1 MSNSKNDSKA
11 EPRMESKRESK
22 SDAKGESR
30 NDTKGESKSESKS
43 DSRKQM
49 KLVVPLLPLRDVIIF
64 PYMVVPLF
72 VGREKSI
79 NALEECVSKK
89 VDLFLVAQRQATT
102 VSPGEK
108 DIFTV
113 GTLGSILQILR
124 LPDNTVK
131 VLIEG
136 KKRARILGYVETDR
150 MIEAEVEELGDELG
164 AGVEVEAL
172 IRSLK
177 GTFETYVKLNKRIPP
192 EMLMSVST
200 VEEPS
205 RLADLVVA
213 HLNLK
218 LEDKQEVLEIQD
230 SSKRLEKLLQFMQ
243 GEIEILQVERR
254 IRSRVK
260 KQMERSQKEYYLN
273 EQMQAIQKELGE
285 KDEFKAELQAIEK
298 QIRAKALSKEARE
311 KATRELKKLKM
322 MSPMSAEATVVRNYI
337 DWLICLPW
345 NEFTQDRHDIKVAAE
360 VLEEDHYGLEEVKE
374 RILEYLAVRTLM
386 DNSKGQIL
394 CLVGPPGVGKTSL
407 AKSISKSLNK
417 KFVRCS
423 LGGVRDEAEIR
434 GHRKTYVG
442 ALPGKMLQS
451 LKKAGSSNPVF
462 LLDEV
467 DKMSTDFRGDPSS
480 ALLEVLDPE
489 QNVAFGDHYLE
500 VDYDLSKVMFILTAN
515 SLYSIPRPLLDR
527 MEVISLSGYTE
538 VEKFNIA
545 RKYLVQKQMEGH
557 GLKESDMEIADSVL
571 YTLVRNYTREAGVRN
586 LERVV
591 ATVCRKVAKKLVERR
606 SLQSGAAVLPEGSA
620 AVSPTAVSKA
630 SKLTKSSK
638 LAKQAAKEAA
648 AQNAASSARADKF
661 KFIVTEADLEEMLG
675 PPKYTVNKAE
685 EKNEIGLAN
694 GLAYTEAGGDM
705 LQIEVSVVPGK
716 GQVKITGK
724 LGEVMQ
730 ESAATAM
737 SYVRSRATLLGL
749 DKDFYQNIDI
759 HLHVPEGA
767 VPKDGPS
774 AGITMATAISSALTR
789 IAVKRD
795 VAMTGEI
802 TLRGRVLPIG
812 GLKEKLLAARIGNI
826 QTVLIPKGN
835 VPDMKKISHEITQGM
850 KIIPVE
856 HADQVLRIALE
867 LEHPEEFLV
876 RKGISEIAVTPM
888 SPVELVSEEAVELPG
903 AIKH

>member
-1 MSNSKNDSKA
+1 MSKDKKASSGTAKSSGNDA
-11 EPRMESKRESK
+11 G
-22 SDAKGESR
+22 ATSR
-30 NDTKGESKSESKS
+30 
-43 DSRKQM
+43 
-49 KLVVPLLPLRDVIIF
+49 VPLLPLRDVIIF
-64 PYMVVPLF
+64 PHMVVPLF

-79 NALEECVSKK
+79 NALEECVAKK
-89 VDLFLVAQRQATT
+89 SDLFLVAQRQATT

-108 DIFTV
+108 DIFEVGTV
-113 GTLGSILQILR
+113 GTILQILR

-136 KKRARILGYVETDR
+136 KRRARISRYIETDR
-150 MIEAEVEELGDELG
+150 MIEADIEELEDIVENTVEL
-164 AGVEVEAL
+164 EAL

-177 GTFETYVKLNKRIPP
+177 STFENYVKLNKRIPP
-192 EMLMSVST
+192 EMLMSVNT
-200 VEEPS
+200 IDEPS

-218 LEDKQEVLEIQD
+218 LEDKQEILEIQEP
-230 SSKRLEKLLQFMQ
+230 SKRLEKLLQLMQ

-298 QIRAKALSKEARE
+298 QIRTKPMSKEAKE

-337 DWLICLPW
+337 DWLVSLPW
-345 NEFTQDRHDIKVAAE
+345 AEYTTDRNDIKLAE
-360 VLEEDHYGLEEVKE
+360 QVLDEDHYGLEEVKE
-374 RILEYLAVRTLM
+374 RILEYLAVRVLT

-394 CLVGPPGVGKTSL
+394 CFVGPPGVGKTSL
-407 AKSISKSLNK
+407 ARSIAKSLNK

-434 GHRKTYVG
+434 GHRRTYVG
-442 ALPGKMLQS
+442 ALPGKIIQS

-467 DKMSTDFRGDPSS
+467 DKMSMDFRGDPSS

-500 VDYDLSKVMFILTAN
+500 VDYDISKVMFVLTAN
-515 SLYSIPRPLLDR
+515 SLHTIPKPLLDR
-527 MEVISLSGYTE
+527 MEVISITGYTE
-538 VEKFNIA
+538 VEKYNIV
-545 RKYLVQKQMEGH
+545 RKYLITKQMEAH
-557 GLKESDMEIADSVL
+557 GLKEGDLELTDDAVYALI
-571 YTLVRNYTREAGVRN
+571 RNYTREAGVRN

-591 ATVCRKVAKKLVERR
+591 ATVCRKAAKKIVERR
-606 SLQSGAAVLPEGSA
+606 TEQQTVDT
-620 AVSPTAVSKA
+620 TAKTA
-630 SKLTKSSK
+630 KTAKTTKTATANVVM
-638 LAKQAAKEAA
+638 LDTI
-648 AQNAASSARADKF
+648 R
-661 KFIVTEADLEEMLG
+661 VTEVDLEEMLG
-675 PPKYTVNKAE
+675 PPKYLVSKAE
-685 EKNEIGLAN
+685 EQSEVGLTN
-694 GLAYTEAGGDM
+694 GLAYTDAGGDM

-716 GQVKITGK
+716 GAVKITGK

-737 SYVRSRATLLGL
+737 SYVRSRAHLLGL
-749 DKDFYQNIDI
+749 DKDFYSNVDI

-774 AGITMATAISSALTR
+774 AGITMATAITSALTKIPVR
-789 IAVKRD
+789 KD

-812 GLKEKLLAARIGNI
+812 GLKEKLLAAKIGNI
-826 QTVLIPKGN
+826 KTVLIPKGN
-835 VPDMKKISHEITQGM
+835 VPDLKKINKEITKGM
-850 KIIPVE
+850 KVVPVE
-856 HADQVLRIALE
+856 HGDQVLRLALE
-867 LEHPEEFLV
+867 LENPEEFLM
-876 RKGISEIAVTPM
+876 RKGIGD
-888 SPVELVSEEAVELPG
+888 LPTT
-903 AIKH
+903 AIPSTDMTHDESVKH

>member
-1 MSNSKNDSKA
+1 MSNSRNEKDK
-11 EPRMESKRESK
+11 K
-22 SDAKGESR
+22 SAKV
-30 NDTKGESKSESKS
+30 KI
-43 DSRKQM
+43 
-49 KLVVPLLPLRDVIIF
+49 PLLPLRDVIIF
-64 PYMVVPLF
+64 PHMVVPLF

-79 NALEECVSKK
+79 NALEECVNKK
-89 VDLFLVAQRQATT
+89 MDLFLVAQRQATT

-108 DIFTV
+108 DIFSV
-113 GTLGSILQILR
+113 GTLGTILQILR

-136 KKRARILGYVETDR
+136 KRRARIVEYHETER
-150 MIEAEVEELGDELG
+150 MIEAEVEELGDLIETTVEL
-164 AGVEVEAL
+164 EAL
-172 IRSLK
+172 VRSLK
-177 GTFETYVKLNKRIPP
+177 ATFENYVKLNKRIPP
-192 EMLMSVST
+192 EMLMSVNT
-200 VEEPS
+200 IEDPS
-205 RLADLVVA
+205 RLADLIVA

-218 LEDKQEVLEIQD
+218 LEDKQEILEVQD
-230 SSKRLEKLLQFMQ
+230 PAKRLEKLLQLMQ

-298 QIRAKALSKEARE
+298 QIRSKSMTKEAKE
-311 KATRELKKLKM
+311 KANRELKKLKM

-345 NEFTQDRHDIKVAAE
+345 AEYSQDRNDIKLAE
-360 VLEEDHYGLEEVKE
+360 SVLEEDHYGLEEVKE
-374 RILEYLAVRTLM
+374 RILEYLAVRVLTN
-386 DNSKGQIL
+386 NSKGQIL
-394 CLVGPPGVGKTSL
+394 CFAGPPGVGKTSL
-407 AKSISKSLNK
+407 AKSIAKSLNK

-434 GHRKTYVG
+434 GHRRTYVG
-442 ALPGKMLQS
+442 ALPGKIVQS

-467 DKMSTDFRGDPSS
+467 DKMSMDFRGDPSS

-500 VDYDLSKVMFILTAN
+500 VDYDLSKVMFVLTAN
-515 SLYSIPRPLLDR
+515 SLHSIPKPLLDR
-527 MEVISLSGYTE
+527 MEVITISGYTE
-538 VEKFNIA
+538 IEKFNIV
-545 RKYLVQKQMEGH
+545 RKYLVSKQMEAH
-557 GLKESDMEIADSVL
+557 GLKEGDIEITDEAVHFMI
-571 YTLVRNYTREAGVRN
+571 RNYTREAGVRN
-586 LERVV
+586 LERMV
-591 ATVCRKVAKKLVERR
+591 ATVCRKAAKKIVERKNA
-606 SLQSGAAVLPEGSA
+606 QTTVAEDA
-620 AVSPTAVSKA
+620 PTDTPV
-630 SKLTKSSK
+630 LTKSRSK
-638 LAKQAAKEAA
+638 IAVAKAA
-648 AQNAASSARADKF
+648 ALSASQAKDAARGVESSSVK
-661 KFIVTEADLEEMLG
+661 IVVKEADLEEMLG

-685 EKNEIGLAN
+685 EQNEIGLTN

-774 AGITMATAISSALTR
+774 AGITMATAITSAL
-789 IAVKRD
+789 IKVPVKQN
-795 VAMTGEI
+795 VAMTGEL

-812 GLKEKLLAARIGNI
+812 GLKEKLLAAKIGNI
-826 QTVLIPKGN
+826 KTVLIPKGN
-835 VPDMKKISHEITQGM
+835 LPDLKKVSKEIIQGM
-850 KIIPVE
+850 EIIPVD
-856 HADQVLRIALE
+856 HVDQVLKMALV
-867 LEHPEEFLV
+867 LENPDEFLLRRGV
-876 RKGISEIAVTPM
+876 DELTVANVN
-888 SPVELVSEEAVELPG
+888 PVELVRDEPPVENPG
-903 AIKH
+903 TVKH